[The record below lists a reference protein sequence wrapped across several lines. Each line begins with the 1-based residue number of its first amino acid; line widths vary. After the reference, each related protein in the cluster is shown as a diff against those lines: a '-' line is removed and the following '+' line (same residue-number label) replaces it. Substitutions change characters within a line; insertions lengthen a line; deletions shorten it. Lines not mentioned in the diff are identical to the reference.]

1 MRAITFQG
9 IEDVRLREVPDPRI
23 EEPADALVQ
32 VERTAICGSDLHV
45 FHGRERG
52 LDLGTAMGHEFL
64 GVVVE
69 VGAAVAGFRPG
80 DRVVSPFSTCCG
92 RCFFCVR
99 GLTSRC
105 AEGQLFGWVERGKG
119 LPGAQAEYVRVPL
132 ADSVLVRLPS
142 DSTLDVAILV
152 ADVLP
157 TGFHAAEAAGVSSDD
172 VLAIL
177 GAGPVGLCALLA
189 ARERGVRRIFVFD
202 AVAERLEHAARMGAT
217 PVSIAAA
224 EPAVPV
230 LDGTEGR
237 GADAVI
243 EAVGSPGATRLAVDL
258 VRAGGTISAVG
269 VHTEEAFAFSPA
281 EAYAKNLVYRSGR
294 APVRASMERLLP
306 WLRIHRNELSAL
318 ISHRLPLEEGPR
330 GYRIFDR
337 KEECCTKVV
346 LVP

>member
-9 IEDVRLREVPDPRI
+9 IEDVRLREVPAPRI
-23 EEPADALVQ
+23 EDPADALVR
-32 VERTAICGSDLHV
+32 VERAAICGSDLHV

-52 LDLGTAMGHEFL
+52 LDLGTPMGHEFL
-64 GVVVE
+64 GIVVD
-69 VGAAVAGFRPG
+69 VGTAVAGFRPG
-80 DRVVSPFSTCCG
+80 ERVISPFSTSCG

-105 AEGQLFGWVERGKG
+105 VEGELFGWVEHGKG

-132 ADSVLVRLPS
+132 ADSALVHLPPES
-142 DSTLDVAILV
+142 FLDGAILL

-157 TGFHAAEAAGVSSDD
+157 TGFHAAQDSGASGED

-177 GAGPVGLCALLA
+177 GAGAVGLCALLA
-189 ARERGVRRIFVFD
+189 ARERGVRRIFAFD
-202 AVAERLEHAARMGAT
+202 ALAERLEHAARLGAT
-217 PVSIAAA
+217 PVSITSR
-224 EPAVPV
+224 EPTAPV
-230 LDGTEGR
+230 RDATEGR

-258 VRAGGTISAVG
+258 VRAGGTISAIG

-281 EAYAKNLVYRSGR
+281 EAYAKNLTYRAGR

-306 WLRIHRNELSAL
+306 WLRIYRNELAAL

-337 KEECCTKVV
+337 KEERCMKVV
-346 LVP
+346 LAP